1 MAFPKLKEAQD
12 KLGAKRKSLHEIFEQ
27 AGPDRDLAKVTSID
41 GDTKAK
47 VDHIRVLNDEI
58 DDLAKGVEELLM
70 LEAAAAK
77 AKDHESGSEP
87 GDGAEPP
94 AGKQTIKSVGAQFL
108 GSDTMKGYSGGR
120 TADVNID
127 VDLKTLFQTSAGWT
141 PESTRGPRVVD
152 YVTTPLQLLDV
163 IPTSTTT
170 QTSIKFMEETT
181 FTNNAAAVAEGGTK
195 PEAALQLTERESSVR
210 KLEVWLGVTEEQLED
225 VPQVRAY
232 INRRLPF
239 MVRQRLQALL
249 ISGNGTPPNL
259 RGILN
264 VSGIQT
270 QAKGADPTPDA
281 IYKAMTKVEVTGQA
295 FPGVVAMHPNDWQ
308 EIRLLRTSDGVYI
321 WGSPAD
327 AGPARIWGVP
337 VTSVQAMTEGT
348 AVVGDFA
355 NYSELAVR
363 KGMTMK
369 MSDSHDDY
377 FITNKTAVL
386 AEMRAAFVV
395 YRPAAFCQVTGI

>member
-1 MAFPKLKEAQD
+1 MAFPKLKEAQE

-27 AGPDRDLAKVTSID
+27 AGPDMDLEQVTSIE
-41 GDTKAK
+41 GDTKSK
-47 VDHIRVLNDEI
+47 VDHIRTLNDEI

-77 AKDHESGSEP
+77 AAGHEGGGEP
-87 GDGAEPP
+87 GDGAGTPGGER
-94 AGKQTIKSVGAQFL
+94 TVKSIGEQFMD
-108 GSDTMKGYSGGR
+108 SDIMKGYTGGR
-120 TADVNID
+120 TADVPID
-127 VDLKTLFQTSAGWT
+127 MDLKTLFETSAGWA
-141 PESTRGPRVVD
+141 PESTRGPRVID

-170 QTSIKFMEETT
+170 QTSIKYMEETT
-181 FTNNAAAVAEGGTK
+181 FTNGATAVAEGAEK
-195 PEAALQLTERESSVR
+195 PEGALALTERESSVR
-210 KLEVWLGVTEEQLED
+210 KIAVWLGVTEEQFED
-225 VPQVRAY
+225 VPQARAY

-249 ISGNGTPPNL
+249 ITGNGTPPNL

-308 EIRLLRTSDGVYI
+308 EIRLLRTSDGIYI

-369 MSDSHDDY
+369 MSDSHSDY
-377 FITNKTAVL
+377 FIKNKVAIL